1 MSGDRDVFFRIGV
14 MENPQNAAK
23 MDAFNKAILRA
34 VDLQTK
40 GFNSIGEAAS
50 SVTGTID
57 AVVAKLMQIPGEA
70 EKANSSLLSG
80 LREYRAE
87 TQKEIVQRI
96 RIERVGDTPG
106 VSAVAEQPAAA
117 VASVPRNVQ
126 SALDSVS
133 VAGSLNSQVSEI
145 ESSLDRLTQAETV
158 AVDSTEGMTARLKKE
173 YSDRVA
179 SQKAAH
185 DKLTSDLDNAVE
197 KQGEAQERMNQSV
210 LKSARAV
217 LDGAKG
223 FAQLGIMSEENA
235 TKLVQGLTMIEGAFN
250 IAKGGVEFL
259 EAFSAGWK
267 SVAKANEAANK
278 VTQIQ
283 AALAGP
289 QFAQLRTYQTLLAQ
303 EAAAANA
310 AALANGRLNASRGV
324 SGAATGAVVNAVSG
338 AGFNAVAGAG
348 ASAAGGGFMSG
359 TIGGVAVGT
368 AGTIAAGAAALGA
381 VSLVLVELGEIATG
395 SSSKVGSLTDKIASW
410 EVRMADSVGRF
421 FGADWFGN
429 VAQEKLGA
437 KLQQSTYQNQ
447 VSSKLNSINVR
458 EDFAKDRIIYDTEVN
473 KGAFNAFT
481 NSGLRGSINGER
493 IGESQSAMATLAV
506 EADLAKLREQGL
518 ETTEQ
523 YAALMALAEQ
533 SAMKTVGHQ
542 EKQKSL
548 VVSAKIEENARVQ
561 QLTAERLVDSQA
573 KAAKFAAEQSKDS
586 EDYKTAIAEVES
598 YSQRTLELKQQER
611 DLMVEASTVALDSER
626 QRASIIQKEIQ
637 DQNGLLDRLKDRQ
650 EGAAER
656 FAGLSTIDQIEA
668 TNAIKQARAGKVD
681 DLTDRQRDLLKS
693 VGTDEA
699 NRFAKQ
705 ANLSEARKQGFFNEF
720 GIGFEGEQET
730 IRQQTRALEAKL
742 QTSYDISVS
751 LSEDEGKMV
760 DALEGV
766 VKQTLEER
774 DGRLREELGKRF
786 KVEKMDTFRQIE
798 DAEKRK
804 RAAN

>member
-96 RIERVGDTPG
+96 RIEKVGDTPG

-117 VASVPRNVQ
+117 SVARNVQ

-133 VAGSLNSQVSEI
+133 VADLMSGQVTAI
-145 ESSLDRLTQAETV
+145 ESSLDRLTQAEDS
-158 AVDSTEGMTARLKKE
+158 AVDATGEMTAKLKKE

-185 DKLTSDLDNAVE
+185 DKLNSDLDNAVE

-210 LKSARAV
+210 LKGARAV
-217 LDGAKG
+217 LDSAKG
-223 FAQLGIMSEENA
+223 LAQLGLVSEENA
-235 TKLVQGLTMIEGAFN
+235 DKLVQGLTKIEGAFN

-278 VTQIQ
+278 VTEIQ
-283 AALAGP
+283 QALAGP
-289 QFAQLRTYQTLLAQ
+289 QFAQLRTYQTMLAQ

-310 AALANGRLNASRGV
+310 AAFANSRLSASRGV
-324 SGAATGAVVNAVSG
+324 SGAATGAGMNSVSG
-338 AGFNAVAGAG
+338 AGFNAAAGAG

-410 EVRMADSVGRF
+410 EVRM
-421 FGADWFGN
+421 
-429 VAQEKLGA
+429 
-437 KLQQSTYQNQ
+437 
-447 VSSKLNSINVR
+447 
-458 EDFAKDRIIYDTEVN
+458 
-473 KGAFNAFT
+473 
-481 NSGLRGSINGER
+481 
-493 IGESQSAMATLAV
+493 
-506 EADLAKLREQGL
+506 
-518 ETTEQ
+518 
-523 YAALMALAEQ
+523 
-533 SAMKTVGHQ
+533 
-542 EKQKSL
+542 
-548 VVSAKIEENARVQ
+548 
-561 QLTAERLVDSQA
+561 VDSIQRFIGMTFLGRA
-573 KAAKFAAEQSKDS
+573 KALRRRKSWVQSFR
-586 EDYKTAIAEVES
+586 TA
-598 YSQRTLELKQQER
+598 RTR
-611 DLMVEASTVALDSER
+611 T
-626 QRASIIQKEIQ
+626 
-637 DQNGLLDRLKDRQ
+637 
-650 EGAAER
+650 
-656 FAGLSTIDQIEA
+656 T
-668 TNAIKQARAGKVD
+668 
-681 DLTDRQRDLLKS
+681 
-693 VGTDEA
+693 
-699 NRFAKQ
+699 
-705 ANLSEARKQGFFNEF
+705 
-720 GIGFEGEQET
+720 
-730 IRQQTRALEAKL
+730 
-742 QTSYDISVS
+742 YP
-751 LSEDEGKMV
+751 
-760 DALEGV
+760 
-766 VKQTLEER
+766 
-774 DGRLREELGKRF
+774 LR
-786 KVEKMDTFRQIE
+786 
-798 DAEKRK
+798 
-804 RAAN
+804 